1 MRLYIYDYCP
11 FCARARMIFGLRDVP
26 LETQTLL
33 FDDAETPTRLVGE
46 KTVPI
51 LEFDDG
57 GTLTDTQQIVRGI
70 DAEAEG
76 VKVMDGPQNPDIERW
91 VKAASDTIF
100 KLFAPRAV
108 EAPLGELAT
117 PEAAEAFR
125 AKMTDMVGDLDAL
138 REQTPALLNDLE
150 RWFTELEPLI
160 QSPEAV
166 NQVLSLDDITLYPV
180 LRHLSLVE
188 GVKYPEKVDAYR
200 LAMAQLSRVPLHDQ
214 PIEPG

>member
-1 MRLYIYDYCP
+1 MRLHIYDHCP

-26 LETQTLL
+26 VETQTLL
-33 FDDAETPTRLVGE
+33 FDDAETPTQLVGE

-57 GTLTDTQQIVRGI
+57 GTLTDVQQIVRGI
-70 DAEAEG
+70 DSEAEG

-91 VKAASDTIF
+91 VNAASDTIF
-100 KLFAPRAV
+100 KLFAPRVV

-117 PEAAEAFR
+117 PEAASQFR
-125 AKMTDMVGDLDAL
+125 AKMTDMAGDLEAL
-138 REQTPALLNDLE
+138 REQTPALMNDLE

-200 LAMAQLSRVPLHDQ
+200 LAMAKLSRVPLHDQ
-214 PIEPG
+214 AIEPS

>member
-1 MRLYIYDYCP
+1 MRLHIYDHCP

-26 LETQTLL
+26 VETQTLL
-33 FDDAETPTRLVGE
+33 FDDAETPTQLVGE

-57 GTLTDTQQIVRGI
+57 GTLTDVQQIVRGI
-70 DAEAEG
+70 DSEAEG

-91 VKAASDTIF
+91 VNAASDTIF
-100 KLFAPRAV
+100 KLFAPRVV

-117 PEAAEAFR
+117 PEAASQFR
-125 AKMTDMVGDLDAL
+125 AKMTDMASDLEAL
-138 REQTPALLNDLE
+138 REQTPALMNDLE

-200 LAMAQLSRVPLHDQ
+200 LAMAKLSRVPLHDQ
-214 PIEPG
+214 AIEPS

>member
-1 MRLYIYDYCP
+1 MRLYIYDHCP
-11 FCARARMIFGLRDVP
+11 FSARARMIFGLRDVP
-26 LETQTLL
+26 VEIQTML

-57 GTLTDTQQIVRGI
+57 GTMSDTQEIVRGI
-70 DAEAEG
+70 DSEAEG
-76 VKVMDGPQNPDIERW
+76 VKVMDGPQNPEIERW
-91 VKAASDTIF
+91 VKAANDTIF

-117 PEAAEAFR
+117 PDAAALFR
-125 AKMTDMVGDLDAL
+125 ARMTDMAGDLDEL
-138 REQTPALLNDLE
+138 RERTAPLLNELDQWLN
-150 RWFTELEPLI
+150 ELEPLI

-166 NQVLSLDDITLYPV
+166 NQVISLDDITLYPT
-180 LRHLSLVE
+180 LRHLSIVE

-200 LAMAQLSRVPLHDQ
+200 RSMAQLSRVPLHDQ
-214 PIEPG
+214 IAETT

>member
-1 MRLYIYDYCP
+1 MRLYIYDHCP

-26 LETQTLL
+26 VEVQTLL

-57 GTLTDTQQIVRGI
+57 DTLSDTQEIVRGI
-70 DAEAEG
+70 DSETEG
-76 VKVMDGPQNPDIERW
+76 VKVMEGPQNPEIERW
-91 VKAASDTIF
+91 VKAANDIIF

-108 EAPLGELAT
+108 EAPFGELAT
-117 PEAAEAFR
+117 PEAAALFR
-125 AKMTDMVGDLDAL
+125 AKMTDMVGDLDEL
-138 REQTPALLNDLE
+138 REQTAPLMNELE
-150 RWFTELEPLI
+150 RWLNELEPLI

-166 NQVLSLDDITLYPV
+166 NQVLSLDDIALYPT
-180 LRHLSLVE
+180 LRHLSIVE

-214 PIEPG
+214 AIEPT